1 MKKTKT
7 KKTNL
12 FIISEIDNQNEK
24 IKKIE
29 SELILETL
37 YLLKLKIN
45 SKIRSMVEKL
55 DESIWKNSTAIPKKI

>member
-55 DESIWKNSTAIPKKI
+55 DESI

>member
-1 MKKTKT
+1 MNKKN
-7 KKTNL
+7 TNKVKSYDM
-12 FIISEIDNQNEK
+12 SEIDNQNDK

-45 SKIRSMVEKL
+45 SKIRSMVETL
-55 DESIWKNSTAIPKKI
+55 DE